1 MLQGFIV
8 ALVTPMSED
17 GRIDL
22 AAWDGLLDWHLQA
35 GTDGIVVGG
44 STGESP
50 VLTAD
55 EFAALLSRAV
65 KRCAGRVPVLAG
77 TGGNDTAKVI
87 AQTQA
92 AAELGADAALVVTPY
107 YNRPPQRGLEAH
119 YRAIADAATIPL
131 VLYNVPARTAVDLLP
146 ETALRLAEHDHVS
159 AIKEAVPEPD
169 RLQQLARGPG
179 WVVLSGDDSTACDSI
194 LAGAV
199 GVISVAANV
208 APRRVRALAAAA
220 AAGDAERAR
229 RLDRELAPLYAF
241 LSAESNPIPVKYL
254 LSRMGRITGGL
265 RLPLVPLAPALHARG
280 DRLLD
285 ALGLRLE

>member
-1 MLQGFIV
+1 MLQGSIV

-65 KRCAGRVPVLAG
+65 KRCAGKVPVLAG

-131 VLYNVPARTAVDLLP
+131 VLYNVPARTAVDLLS
-146 ETALRLAEHDHVS
+146 LIH
-159 AIKEAVPEPD
+159 I
-169 RLQQLARGPG
+169 
-179 WVVLSGDDSTACDSI
+179 
-194 LAGAV
+194 
-199 GVISVAANV
+199 
-208 APRRVRALAAAA
+208 
-220 AAGDAERAR
+220 
-229 RLDRELAPLYAF
+229 
-241 LSAESNPIPVKYL
+241 
-254 LSRMGRITGGL
+254 
-265 RLPLVPLAPALHARG
+265 
-280 DRLLD
+280 
-285 ALGLRLE
+285 